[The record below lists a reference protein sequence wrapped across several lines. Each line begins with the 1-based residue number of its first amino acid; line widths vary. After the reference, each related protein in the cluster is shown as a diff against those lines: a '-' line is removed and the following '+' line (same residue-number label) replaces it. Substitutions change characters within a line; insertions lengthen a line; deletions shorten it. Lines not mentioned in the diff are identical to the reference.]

1 MDKLSV
7 LRECNRVL
15 KIGGSVAGYVIH
27 VPVGLTEAQ
36 ERRAADLGPPDVAAS
51 ASPEVLAQ
59 TAGLGIVL
67 REDVTD
73 AFRSTCAA
81 LSAARR
87 DLENELRADEGDDF
101 YEEERRKK
109 SAMLLGIDEGIL
121 CRSLVV
127 ANKR

>member
-15 KIGGSVAGYVIH
+15 KLGGNVAGYVIY
-27 VPVGLTEAQ
+27 VPAGLTGAQ
-36 ERRAADLGPPDVAAS
+36 ERRAADLGPPDVTAL

-59 TAGLGIVL
+59 AAGLTIVAK
-67 REDVTD
+67 EDVTD

-81 LSAARR
+81 FAAARR
-87 DLENELRADEGDDF
+87 DLEAELRADEGDDF

-109 SAMLLGIDEGIL
+109 SAMLLGIDEGLL